1 MSVAGNVTEICPS
14 KMKGTMLSRKHN
26 VKMGTEVAH
35 AFGGAMSLVKDYIC
49 FDTGDLIVWL
59 QWPNVDEGWP
69 NVDEGW
75 AFGQMF
81 CSAAGGQKPVPLL

>member
-1 MSVAGNVTEICPS
+1 
-14 KMKGTMLSRKHN
+14 
-26 VKMGTEVAH
+26 
-35 AFGGAMSLVKDYIC
+35 MSLVKDYIC

>member
-1 MSVAGNVTEICPS
+1 MGSHGGRRAPVCISVGVAFS
-14 KMKGTMLSRKHN
+14 D
-26 VKMGTEVAH
+26 VKVDLLGPH
-35 AFGGAMSLVKDYIC
+35 WGGD
-49 FDTGDLIVWL
+49 VWL

>member
-1 MSVAGNVTEICPS
+1 MSVAGNVTEICTS

-35 AFGGAMSLVKDYIC
+35 AFAGAMTLVKDYIC

-59 QWPNVDEGWP
+59 QWPNVDEGC
-69 NVDEGW
+69 